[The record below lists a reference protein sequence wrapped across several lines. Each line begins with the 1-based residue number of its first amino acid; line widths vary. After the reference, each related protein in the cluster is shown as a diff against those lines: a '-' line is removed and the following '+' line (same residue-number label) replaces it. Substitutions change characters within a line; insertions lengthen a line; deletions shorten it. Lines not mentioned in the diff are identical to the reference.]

1 MTQNAYPYQMPAG
14 IPGVAS
20 RLGGRM
26 PEIEAQVMDP
36 DHPLPAYGL
45 FGKIGAT
52 GLFRTLETTDTNAE
66 IFGPLVRPY
75 PQQPAQAPSNSVSG
89 STPLGTQA
97 VPPQNQATIDV
108 MRSGRMTV
116 LLRGATAAAKGG
128 IIYVR
133 VDNADA
139 THPLGGVEAAD
150 DGANTVPLD
159 SKSYFMGPADS
170 NGNVEIAFNI

>member
-1 MTQNAYPYQMPAG
+1 MNAFTYSMPAG
-14 IPGVAS
+14 IPGVAN

-26 PEIEAQVMDP
+26 PEIEAQIMDP
-36 DHPLPAYGL
+36 DHPLGAYGL
-45 FGKIGAT
+45 FGKVGAT
-52 GLFRTLETTDTNAE
+52 GLFRTLESTDDNAS

-75 PQQPAQAPSNSVSG
+75 PTQPSTATGVSG
-89 STPLGTQA
+89 SVPLGTAA
-97 VPPQNQATIDV
+97 VPPQNQATVDA

-133 VDNADA
+133 VDNGDAD
-139 THPLGGVEAAD
+139 HPIGGVEAAD
-150 DGANTVPLD
+150 DGANTVALD
-159 SKSYFMGPADS
+159 SKSYFMGSADS